1 MFNKLNP
8 WHLLLNSPISRRN
21 LLRGGANLTA
31 ALVLGGLPSLL
42 HGATKRLSRLQ
53 ADPFYLGIASG
64 DPTSDSVVL
73 WTRLAREVM
82 TAANAALDAVD
93 VDYEIA
99 DSRAFSNI
107 LRSGSIAATPEL
119 GHSAHAE
126 VRGLDP
132 DTEYFYRW
140 HIGGITSPVGRTK
153 TAPAANANNQ
163 EFRFAIASCQQYE
176 HGFFTAYDHMAA
188 EEFDL
193 ITHLGDYIYESSW
206 GKVRVRAHEG
216 PEIINLSDY
225 RARYATYK
233 SDPDLQA
240 AHASAPWAVTWDDHE
255 VDNNYAADIGEDDQ
269 TPEQLLM
276 RRAAAY
282 QAFYEFMPIRL
293 PIGRQG
299 PSMPIHRRLRFGNL
313 LEMNVLDTRQYRSD
327 QACGDGR
334 KPSCAA
340 HQDRNRT
347 LLGYAQKQW
356 LKDSLATTDATWNVL
371 AQQVMMASLRSLN
384 ESGEELWPMDIWD
397 GYPYERQ
404 ELLEH
409 IDQVKTPNPVV
420 LTGDIHSNWAADL
433 KLDFDNQSSKTVGSE
448 FVGTSI
454 TSGGDG
460 ADMTDYGKALL
471 ANNPH
476 VKFYNA
482 QRGYIAATVTP
493 TLWRSD
499 YKVLQKITEAG
510 APISTRK
517 TYVVE
522 TGKPGVQEF

>member
-163 EFRFAIASCQQYE
+163 EFRFAIASC
-176 HGFFTAYDHMAA
+176 
-188 EEFDL
+188 
-193 ITHLGDYIYESSW
+193 
-206 GKVRVRAHEG
+206 
-216 PEIINLSDY
+216 
-225 RARYATYK
+225 
-233 SDPDLQA
+233 
-240 AHASAPWAVTWDDHE
+240 
-255 VDNNYAADIGEDDQ
+255 
-269 TPEQLLM
+269 
-276 RRAAAY
+276 
-282 QAFYEFMPIRL
+282 
-293 PIGRQG
+293 
-299 PSMPIHRRLRFGNL
+299 
-313 LEMNVLDTRQYRSD
+313 
-327 QACGDGR
+327 
-334 KPSCAA
+334 
-340 HQDRNRT
+340 
-347 LLGYAQKQW
+347 
-356 LKDSLATTDATWNVL
+356 
-371 AQQVMMASLRSLN
+371 
-384 ESGEELWPMDIWD
+384 
-397 GYPYERQ
+397 
-404 ELLEH
+404 
-409 IDQVKTPNPVV
+409 
-420 LTGDIHSNWAADL
+420 
-433 KLDFDNQSSKTVGSE
+433 
-448 FVGTSI
+448 
-454 TSGGDG
+454 
-460 ADMTDYGKALL
+460 
-471 ANNPH
+471 
-476 VKFYNA
+476 
-482 QRGYIAATVTP
+482 RGI
-493 TLWRSD
+493 
-499 YKVLQKITEAG
+499 
-510 APISTRK
+510 
-517 TYVVE
+517 
-522 TGKPGVQEF
+522 